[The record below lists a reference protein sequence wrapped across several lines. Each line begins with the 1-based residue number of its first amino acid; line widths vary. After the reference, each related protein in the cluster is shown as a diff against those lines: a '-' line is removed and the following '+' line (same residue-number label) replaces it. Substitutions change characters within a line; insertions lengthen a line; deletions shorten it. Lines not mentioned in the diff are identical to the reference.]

1 MADIM
6 VTFAHDFATK
16 WEMEAFARQD
26 MKGFEAIKDQ
36 LVALGMTDAK
46 HGILFGQKDKH
57 RTIAVL
63 SFKDIEA
70 YQKCM
75 EVIEGGDWDEEVVK
89 VMRQE
94 NYVIDAEIVLKK
106 NHEAFRSEM
115 VVTKGAANVRQSRT
129 VHFDIKNAKGNA
141 RRLFANCMVPR
152 ID

>member
-6 VTFAHDFATK
+6 VTFAHDFTTK

-36 LVALGMTDAK
+36 LVELGMTDAK
-46 HGILFGQKDKH
+46 HGVLFGQKDKY

-75 EVIEGGDWDEEVVK
+75 EVIEDGDWDEEVVK
-89 VMRQE
+89 VFRQE
-94 NYVIDAEIVLKK
+94 NYVIDAEIVL
-106 NHEAFRSEM
+106 
-115 VVTKGAANVRQSRT
+115 
-129 VHFDIKNAKGNA
+129 
-141 RRLFANCMVPR
+141 
-152 ID
+152 